1 MLSTR
6 INARLS
12 GPLATYVS
20 RMVGGDGLYETP
32 SEYIRDL
39 IRRDMELREEHSDR
53 DSILAGYRDMAAGA
67 VMPSTGD
74 FHKDMKTLKAKE
86 KRKWR

>member
-12 GPLATYVS
+12 VPLAGFVA
-20 RMVGGDGLYETP
+20 RMVGDSGLYETP

-39 IRRDMELREEHSDR
+39 IRRDMQQRENREER
-53 DSILAGYRDMAAGA
+53 DSIMAGYRDVVAGRTF
-67 VMPSTGD
+67 PSTGD
-74 FHKDMKTLKAKE
+74 FHEDMKILAKKE
-86 KRKWR
+86 ASDWR